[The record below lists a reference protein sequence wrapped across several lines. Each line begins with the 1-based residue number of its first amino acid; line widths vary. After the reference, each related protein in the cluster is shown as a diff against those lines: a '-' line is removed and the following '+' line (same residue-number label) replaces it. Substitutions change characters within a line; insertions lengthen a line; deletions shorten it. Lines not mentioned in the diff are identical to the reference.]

1 MSGIVAIHPTDD
13 DYPEQMRSVTKSP
26 PILYAVGNRDLLRR
40 DAFGICGS
48 RDASEEALK
57 WAFDFGYRTAVD
69 GRVLISGYAKGVD
82 RQAHKGALTAGGGTI
97 AALPEGIRWFRVVRE
112 LQELADEENF
122 LALSMFNPDERWQ
135 TWRAMERNRLIV
147 ALSEELWA
155 VEPGERGGTADAVKK
170 CKSVG
175 KPVHIERGNGIP
187 ASSQLTQP
195 TLL

>member
-13 DYPEQMRSVTKSP
+13 DYPERVRSGMKSP
-26 PILYAVGNRDLLRR
+26 PTLYAVGNGDLLRH

-57 WAFDFGYRTAVD
+57 WAFDFGRRTASE
-69 GRVLISGYAKGVD
+69 GKVLVSGYAKGVD
-82 RQAHKGALTAGGGTI
+82 RQAHTGALSAGGGTI
-97 AALPEGIRWFRVVRE
+97 AVLPEGIRWFRVVKE

-122 LALSMFNPDERWQ
+122 LALSMFAPDERWQ
-135 TWRAMERNRLIV
+135 TWRAMERNGLIV

-170 CKSVG
+170 GKSLG
-175 KPVHIERGNGIP
+175 KPVHIEKWGGVP
-187 ASSQLTQP
+187 AASQVTQP

>member
-1 MSGIVAIHPTDD
+1 MSDVVTIHPTDD
-13 DYPEQMRSVTKSP
+13 DYPERVRSVMKSP
-26 PILYAVGNRDLLRR
+26 PILYGIGNGDLLGR

-57 WAFDFGYRTAVD
+57 WAFDFGYKTASE
-69 GRVLISGYAKGVD
+69 GKVLVSGYAKGVD
-82 RQAHKGALTAGGGTI
+82 RQAHAGALSAGGGTV
-97 AALPEGIRWFRVVRE
+97 AVLPEGIRWFRVVKQ

-122 LALSMFNPDERWQ
+122 LALSMFAPEERWQ
-135 TWRAMERNRLIV
+135 TWRAMERNGLIV

-170 CKSVG
+170 GKSLG
-175 KPVHIERGNGIP
+175 KPVHIKQWGGVP
-187 ASSQLTQP
+187 AISQMTQP

>member
-1 MSGIVAIHPTDD
+1 MNNVVAIHPTEE
-13 DYPEQMRSVTKSP
+13 DYPEHVRSVMKSP
-26 PILYAVGNRDLLRR
+26 PSLYAIGNRDLLQH

-48 RDASEEALK
+48 RDASERALK
-57 WAFDFGYRTAVD
+57 WAFDFGYRTASE
-69 GRVLISGYAKGVD
+69 GRVLVSGYAKGVD
-82 RQAHKGALTAGGGTI
+82 RQAHAGALSAGGGTI
-97 AALPEGIRWFRVVRE
+97 AVLPEGIKGFRVVRE

-122 LALSMFNPDERWQ
+122 LALSMFAPDERWQ

-170 CKSVG
+170 CKSLG
-175 KPVHIERGNGIP
+175 KPVHIEKWGGIT
-187 ASSQLTQP
+187 ATSQMTQP

>member
-1 MSGIVAIHPTDD
+1 MSGIVTIHPTDD
-13 DYPEQMRSVTKSP
+13 DYPERVRSGMKSP
-26 PILYAVGNRDLLRR
+26 PTLYAVGNGDLLRH

-57 WAFDFGYRTAVD
+57 WAFDFGYRTASE
-69 GRVLISGYAKGVD
+69 GKVLVSGYAKGVD
-82 RQAHKGALTAGGGTI
+82 RQAHAGALSAGGGTI
-97 AALPEGIRWFRVVRE
+97 AVLPEGIRWFRVVRE
-112 LQELADEENF
+112 LQELADEERF
-122 LALSMFNPDERWQ
+122 LALSMFAPDERWQ
-135 TWRAMERNRLIV
+135 TWRAMERNGLIV

-175 KPVHIERGNGIP
+175 KPVHVEKWGGVP
-187 ASSQLTQP
+187 ATSEMTQP